1 MSALIASTKTFEKLR
16 DEDGVSVYRGAR
28 AADGSPLLALVA
40 TSDGSGGLLTEGQ
53 RTTEHLDLLAIA
65 KASQTL
71 SGEIVTGQLIEK
83 LMMIALE
90 HAAAQRGLLILRREN
105 EQRLE
110 AVASTSG
117 DARVT
122 VQRVDVPVASADL
135 PEALVAC
142 VMQSGQSVIL
152 DDARLP
158 NAFSH
163 DDYLQRK
170 APRSVLCLPLLRQG
184 ALIGVL
190 YLEHRLASHVFTP
203 ARHAALDLL
212 CSQAAIS
219 LRNAELYAR
228 LEQENAERR
237 QSEAVLRRSE
247 ERYALAI
254 EAATDGHGEF
264 NVEDGLF
271 YSSPRLLEQWGLP
284 PEMTVTRR
292 DHMLDVFPFHPD
304 DRDRVVALLNQHR
317 ESDTKRLEFD
327 TRVIRRGEV
336 RWMHCTTLYVRDAT
350 GKLLRSG
357 TTTTDVTE
365 RRHAEEELRLSEE
378 RNALALAGSNEGVFD
393 WDLRT
398 NLVYAPARTQELL
411 GLPPGQP
418 WRTRAEWETQIEYY
432 PGDYEP
438 MQAALEAH
446 FAGLTPM
453 YDHEVRIVLAGGEVR
468 CFRHRGTVLREA
480 DGTPYRMVGS
490 LDNITERK
498 HQQEE
503 MLRLE
508 NRLRQAERFEAMG
521 TLASGIAHDFNNILG
536 AILGFG
542 ERALRA
548 VKAGSRLRDD
558 LSNVVAAGER
568 GRMLVDRILTFSR
581 GTAGER
587 VPVHVE
593 RVVSEALSLLQAT
606 LPPHIRLCSRLEAG
620 NAAILGDAVQV
631 HQLLMNLGTNA
642 AHAMT
647 KAGTLAVSL
656 EAIDVRQ
663 ARQAKLGAIAAGPW
677 IALKVADQGRGMTP
691 EILGRIFDP
700 FFTTKEVG
708 VGTGLGLSLVLRIVM
723 QAGGAI
729 DVQSTPE
736 VGSVFT
742 VYLPRG
748 GDAPEAPLDTRPAM
762 PRGQAQRV
770 MVVED
775 EQPLLELT
783 TDALR
788 ELGYRPIGY
797 GSARLALEAFRS
809 TPDEFDA
816 LLTDLRMPG
825 MSGEMLMREVRSLR
839 PLLPIILVSGDAG
852 DAALAPS
859 DGWADEVLTKP
870 LQTDALATSMAR
882 VLDAA

>member
-1 MSALIASTKTFEKLR
+1 
-16 DEDGVSVYRGAR
+16 
-28 AADGSPLLALVA
+28 
-40 TSDGSGGLLTEGQ
+40 
-53 RTTEHLDLLAIA
+53 
-65 KASQTL
+65 
-71 SGEIVTGQLIEK
+71 
-83 LMMIALE
+83 
-90 HAAAQRGLLILRREN
+90 
-105 EQRLE
+105 
-110 AVASTSG
+110 
-117 DARVT
+117 
-122 VQRVDVPVASADL
+122 
-135 PEALVAC
+135 
-142 VMQSGQSVIL
+142 
-152 DDARLP
+152 
-158 NAFSH
+158 
-163 DDYLQRK
+163 
-170 APRSVLCLPLLRQG
+170 
-184 ALIGVL
+184 
-190 YLEHRLASHVFTP
+190 
-203 ARHAALDLL
+203 
-212 CSQAAIS
+212 
-219 LRNAELYAR
+219 
-228 LEQENAERR
+228 
-237 QSEAVLRRSE
+237 
-247 ERYALAI
+247 
-254 EAATDGHGEF
+254 
-264 NVEDGLF
+264 
-271 YSSPRLLEQWGLP
+271 
-284 PEMTVTRR
+284 
-292 DHMLDVFPFHPD
+292 
-304 DRDRVVALLNQHR
+304 
-317 ESDTKRLEFD
+317 
-327 TRVIRRGEV
+327 
-336 RWMHCTTLYVRDAT
+336 
-350 GKLLRSG
+350 
-357 TTTTDVTE
+357 
-365 RRHAEEELRLSEE
+365 
-378 RNALALAGSNEGVFD
+378 
-393 WDLRT
+393 
-398 NLVYAPARTQELL
+398 
-411 GLPPGQP
+411 
-418 WRTRAEWETQIEYY
+418 
-432 PGDYEP
+432 
-438 MQAALEAH
+438 
-446 FAGLTPM
+446 
-453 YDHEVRIVLAGGEVR
+453 
-468 CFRHRGTVLREA
+468 
-480 DGTPYRMVGS
+480 
-490 LDNITERK
+490 
-498 HQQEE
+498 
-503 MLRLE
+503 
-508 NRLRQAERFEAMG
+508 
-521 TLASGIAHDFNNILG
+521 
-536 AILGFG
+536 
-542 ERALRA
+542 
-548 VKAGSRLRDD
+548 
-558 LSNVVAAGER
+558 
-568 GRMLVDRILTFSR
+568 
-581 GTAGER
+581 
-587 VPVHVE
+587 
-593 RVVSEALSLLQAT
+593 LSLLQAT

-859 DGWADEVLTKP
+859 NGWADEVLTKP

>member
-1 MSALIASTKTFEKLR
+1 MGAGYAVACAWCWVAGAPSSNSGSPSEEIRRFHARGTALR
-16 DEDGVSVYRGAR
+16 D
-28 AADGSPLLALVA
+28 AD
-40 TSDGSGGLLTEGQ
+40 
-53 RTTEHLDLLAIA
+53 
-65 KASQTL
+65 
-71 SGEIVTGQLIEK
+71 
-83 LMMIALE
+83 
-90 HAAAQRGLLILRREN
+90 
-105 EQRLE
+105 
-110 AVASTSG
+110 
-117 DARVT
+117 
-122 VQRVDVPVASADL
+122 
-135 PEALVAC
+135 
-142 VMQSGQSVIL
+142 
-152 DDARLP
+152 
-158 NAFSH
+158 
-163 DDYLQRK
+163 
-170 APRSVLCLPLLRQG
+170 APPYRSVG
-184 ALIGVL
+184 
-190 YLEHRLASHVFTP
+190 
-203 ARHAALDLL
+203 
-212 CSQAAIS
+212 S
-219 LRNAELYAR
+219 L
-228 LEQENAERR
+228 
-237 QSEAVLRRSE
+237 
-247 ERYALAI
+247 
-254 EAATDGHGEF
+254 G
-264 NVEDGLF
+264 
-271 YSSPRLLEQWGLP
+271 
-284 PEMTVTRR
+284 
-292 DHMLDVFPFHPD
+292 
-304 DRDRVVALLNQHR
+304 
-317 ESDTKRLEFD
+317 
-327 TRVIRRGEV
+327 
-336 RWMHCTTLYVRDAT
+336 
-350 GKLLRSG
+350 
-357 TTTTDVTE
+357 DVTE
-365 RRHAEEELRLSEE
+365 PKR
-378 RNALALAGSNEGVFD
+378 
-393 WDLRT
+393 
-398 NLVYAPARTQELL
+398 
-411 GLPPGQP
+411 
-418 WRTRAEWETQIEYY
+418 
-432 PGDYEP
+432 
-438 MQAALEAH
+438 
-446 FAGLTPM
+446 
-453 YDHEVRIVLAGGEVR
+453 
-468 CFRHRGTVLREA
+468 
-480 DGTPYRMVGS
+480 
-490 LDNITERK
+490 
-498 HQQEE
+498 QQEE
-503 MLRLE
+503 MARLE
-508 NRLRQAERFEAMG
+508 GRLRQAERFEAMG
-521 TLASGIAHDFNNILG
+521 SLASGIAHDFNNILG

-542 ERALRA
+542 ERALRGA
-548 VKAGSRLRDD
+548 EDGTQLHHD

-859 DGWADEVLTKP
+859 NGWADEVLTKP

>member
-1 MSALIASTKTFEKLR
+1 MSALTSSTKTPEKRREAGDLS
-16 DEDGVSVYRGAR
+16 EPPAI
-28 AADGSPLLALVA
+28 AVA
-40 TSDGSGGLLTEGQ
+40 PTAVEAS
-53 RTTEHLDLLAIA
+53 HLDLLAIA
-65 KASQTL
+65 KVSQAL

-83 LMMIALE
+83 LMVIAVE
-90 HAAAQRGLLILRREN
+90 HSAAERGLLILQREGK
-105 EQRLE
+105 QRLE
-110 AVASTSG
+110 AIACTAGYAGVS
-117 DARVT
+117 
-122 VQRVDVPVASADL
+122 VQRVDVPASSTDV
-135 PEALVAC
+135 PEALVAY
-142 VMQSGQSVIL
+142 VMQSGQVVVL

-158 NAFSH
+158 NVFSH
-163 DDYLQRK
+163 DDYLRRK
-170 APRSVLCLPLLRQG
+170 TPRSVLCLPLLGQG
-184 ALIGVL
+184 APIGVL
-190 YLEHRLASHVFTP
+190 YLENNRASHVFTP
-203 ARHAALDLL
+203 AQIAVLDLF

-219 LRNAELYAR
+219 LQNADRFAR
-228 LEQENAERR
+228 LEHENAERR
-237 QSEAVLRRSE
+237 QSEAALRRSE

-254 EAATDGHGEF
+254 EGATDGHGEF
-264 NVEDGLF
+264 TAEDGLF

-284 PEMTVTRR
+284 AELVVTPRT
-292 DHMLDVFPFHPD
+292 HMLDLFPFHPE
-304 DRDRVVALLNQHR
+304 DRDRMVTLLNHHR
-317 ESDTKRLEFD
+317 DSDTKKFTFD
-327 TRVIRRGEV
+327 TRVIRHGEV
-336 RWMHCTTLYVRDAT
+336 RWMHCTVLYVRDAT
-350 GKLLRSG
+350 GKLLRSS
-357 TTTTDVTE
+357 TTTSDVTE
-365 RRHAEEELRLSEE
+365 RMRAEEELRQSEE
-378 RNALALAGSNEGVFD
+378 RYALALAGSNEGVFD

-398 NLVYAPARTQELL
+398 NLIYAPPRTQELL

-418 WRTRAEWETQIEYY
+418 WRTRAEWESQIEYFA
-432 PGDYEP
+432 GDYEA

-446 FAGLTPM
+446 FAGLTPR
-453 YDHEVRIVLAGGEVR
+453 YDHEVRIVLTGGEVR

-503 MLRLE
+503 MARLE

-542 ERALRA
+542 ERALRE
-548 VKAGSRLRDD
+548 VKAGNRLHDD

-568 GRMLVDRILTFSR
+568 GRVLVDRILTFGR
-581 GTAGER
+581 GTAGRR

-593 RVVSEALSLLQAT
+593 RVASEALDMLQAT
-606 LPPHIRLCSRLEAG
+606 LPAHVTLRSLLHAG

-647 KAGTLAVSL
+647 KTGTLTVSL
-656 EAIDVRQ
+656 DAIDVQ
-663 ARQAKLGAIAAGPW
+663 HARQAKLGAIAPGPW
-677 IALKVADQGRGMTP
+677 IVLQVADQGNGMTP
-691 EILGRIFDP
+691 EIMDRIFDP

-723 QAGGAI
+723 QAGGAV
-729 DVQSTPE
+729 DVESTPG
-736 VGSVFT
+736 VGSIFT
-742 VYLPRG
+742 VYLPRA
-748 GDAPEAPLDTRPAM
+748 GDAQEALQDVRPAL

-770 MVVED
+770 MVVD
-775 EQPLLELT
+775 DDLALLELT
-783 TDALR
+783 TDALS

-797 GSARLALEAFRS
+797 GSPRVALEVFRS

-825 MSGEMLMREVRSLR
+825 ICGETLIREIRSLR

-859 DGWADEVLTKP
+859 NGWADEVLTKP
-870 LQTDALATSMAR
+870 LQTDALAISLAR